1 MISSMTLARRLCAA
15 TMTLVLAL
23 FPVALERC
31 RTACLGGSM
40 TPQTAT
46 SGRACH
52 DMASN
57 DESVTRM
64 DPMARACGH
73 SDQVRT
79 YESLSLLAGKIR
91 TMVPLPAIQPLLG
104 GARFPGAI
112 FTGWPP
118 VHSSPSR
125 VGLPLDLPLRL

>member
-31 RTACLGGSM
+31 RTACLGGSV

-46 SGRACH
+46 SGHACH
-52 DMASN
+52 DMASD
-57 DESVTRM
+57 DESVTRL

-73 SDQVRT
+73 SDDART

-91 TMVPLPAIQPLLG
+91 TMVLLPAIHPLPG
-104 GARFPGAI
+104 GAQLSGAI
-112 FTGWPP
+112 LTGWPP

-125 VGLPLDLPLRL
+125 VVLPLDLPLRL